1 MLEYPTFPESPYFFH
16 PDGSM
21 CNKPPGFDYLTQNII
36 SYYPNLVSTV
46 VADSMLMA
54 KNTGTQS
61 CWFCK
66 NHVNEIP

>member
-16 PDGSM
+16 PD
-21 CNKPPGFDYLTQNII
+21 FDYLTQNII

-46 VADSMLMA
+46 VADGMLMA